1 MPEQVNDPVPQP
13 MTFGHV
19 PPGSIGP
26 GPPPYA
32 VYAAR
37 LALRDAITT
46 DADYELTTGIH
57 LGISDGEDP

>member
-1 MPEQVNDPVPQP
+1 